1 MTSTGGSQPEISNPE
16 DTHGIPETGVPR
28 NQGWYRGTAQNAGPT
43 ESAPLWSTQ
52 VPEPEWLKPG
62 KCIKPRATS
71 DSSQQSNLE
80 PEHCRQGK
88 HTHREWGHTHREWG
102 QTQCGRDTAST
113 RQGYLFA
120 ASLPPHSTTEQVS
133 LKKKKVSS
141 TIPFVSGRKP
151 DTGDQQ
157 TEEAIT
163 EGNALEATG
172 HRLKPCG

>member
-1 MTSTGGSQPEISNPE
+1 MSESVHPENRAAGTGEVISRRDCSRQAPGHLSCS
-16 DTHGIPETGVPR
+16 DLGR
-28 NQGWYRGTAQNAGPT
+28 AQNAGPT

-133 LKKKKVSS
+133 LKKC
-141 TIPFVSGRKP
+141 PP
-151 DTGDQQ
+151 PP
-157 TEEAIT
+157 
-163 EGNALEATG
+163 
-172 HRLKPCG
+172 PCVRAEIRH